1 MVSRL
6 ASGSSRRRVSGLI
19 HEQDATVA
27 IPATFFSDILPGIT
41 SIEEL
46 QVVLFVFRTLDERGG
61 FSYPIAER
69 SFLRDRGL
77 RAALRIEGSPR
88 EPDRRISLGL
98 ELAIARGTLLR
109 FAATQGRSRSVW
121 YYVNTP
127 ENRSS
132 VMAMERGSITPP
144 EELWPAESPPA
155 IRMERP
161 NAFRLYEQNIG
172 PLTPL
177 IADHISHA
185 IEEYPDDWIEDA
197 IGEAVAYN
205 RRSWRYVTR
214 ILESW
219 QVQGRRDLDAR

>member
-1 MVSRL
+1 MTSRL
-6 ASGSSRRRVSGLI
+6 ASGSSRRQVSGLI
-19 HEQDATVA
+19 HERDATIA
-27 IPATFFSDILPGIT
+27 IPGTFFSDILPSIT

-46 QVVLFVFRTLDERGG
+46 QVILFVFRTLNERGG
-61 FSYPIAER
+61 FRHPIAER

-88 EPDRRISLGL
+88 EPDRRIAQGL
-98 ELAIARGTLLR
+98 ELAVARGTLLR
-109 FAATQGRSRSVW
+109 FEASHGRKRLIW

-132 VMAMERGSITPP
+132 VIAMESGRVTPP
-144 EELWPAESPPA
+144 EELWPDEDPPA

-177 IADHISHA
+177 IADHISLA
-185 IEEYPDDWIEDA
+185 IETFPDDWIEDA

-214 ILESW
+214 ILEAW
-219 QVQGRRDLDAR
+219 QVQGRRDQDVR